1 MTTAIGDNIAEA
13 ATLLQQGGL
22 VAIPTETVYGLA
34 ANALNPEAVLNIFT
48 TKGRPTFNPLIVH
61 VPNAANF
68 ERYATHVPPLV
79 HQLAARFCPG
89 PLTFVLPKK
98 SLVPDLV
105 TGGGD
110 TVALRVPDHPLT
122 LALLG
127 QLDFPLA
134 APSAN
139 PFGYISPVTAMH
151 VYQQLQGKIAY
162 ILDGGP
168 CQVGVESTV
177 IAAEGN
183 TIHIL
188 RAGGITAEDLRMAV
202 PGANV
207 QVQQWNGSQQPASPG
222 MLKSHYAPKIKLY
235 FGEMEALMQQFAS
248 QRKALITFTNT
259 YTSPEVLAQEILSP
273 SGNLQEAARNLFAA
287 MRRLDD
293 SGADVILAERFP
305 QQGLG
310 IAINDRLERASA

>member
-13 ATLLQQGGL
+13 AALLQQGGL

-34 ANALNPEAVLNIFT
+34 ANALNPEAVLSIFT

-61 VPNAANF
+61 VPNAAHF

-79 HQLAARFCPG
+79 HQLAAQFCPG

-110 TVALRVPDHPLT
+110 TVALRVPHHPLT

-177 IAAEGN
+177 IAVEGN

-188 RAGGITAEDLRMAV
+188 RAGGITAEDLRMAA
-202 PGANV
+202 PGADV
-207 QVQQWNGSQQPASPG
+207 QAQQWNGAQQPASPG
-222 MLKSHYAPKIKLY
+222 MLKSHYAPKIKLH
-235 FGEMEALMQQFAS
+235 FGEMEALLHQFTG

-259 YTSPEVLAQEILSP
+259 YTNPEVLAQEVLSP
-273 SGNLQEAARNLFAA
+273 TGNLQEAARNLFAA

-305 QQGLG
+305 QHGLG